1 MKDKI
6 IFNWL
11 EPERKYDITTASGKK
26 VSEIVD
32 EYIEKHDVHIALLTD
47 DDYKTLWK
55 HRTEINGLKNDIA
68 SARKQTV
75 AVMISPL
82 TTTCLELE
90 KKLQDVSDRLTD
102 ELNAFKP
109 KEEKPK
115 TKSVIT
121 IVLPI
126 DDEQVAQVEKYLQS
140 KKIVY
145 VREDK

>member
-47 DDYKTLWK
+47 DDYKILWK

>member
-90 KKLQDVSDRLTD
+90 KKLQDVTQFLQNVLTQIINGG
-102 ELNAFKP
+102 EN
-109 KEEKPK
+109 
-115 TKSVIT
+115 
-121 IVLPI
+121 
-126 DDEQVAQVEKYLQS
+126 YG
-140 KKIVY
+140 KK
-145 VREDK
+145 